1 MAIIS
6 IGYHNRLSHMEWQ
19 PWHHP
24 VAADAK
30 LQWRWWDICHTCQL
44 NLWDSPSHSRHLW
57 FRLSS
62 TCPEKKSPWKM
73 AWCNGWNCQENLTA
87 LNFSS
92 TYLPLSLSPSP
103 SRGYRPI
110 SVCFLYSSYTY
121 HIYISHYI
129 IYIYISLSLS
139 LSLSPSLSLGAKSWP
154 QQNHKTSSVKTR
166 HPKPPKPASSENSIK
181 AYQMECVYIWHW
193 SKALAEAMSQMSI
206 DGLP

>member
-62 TCPEKKSPWKM
+62 TCPEKKGPWKM

-92 TYLPLSLSPSP
+92 TYLSLSISLSPSP

-110 SVCFLYSSYTY
+110 SVCFLYLSYTY
-121 HIYISHYI
+121 HIYISHCI
-129 IYIYISLSLS
+129 LYIYLSLS
-139 LSLSPSLSLGAKSWP
+139 HSLPLSLWGLSLGP
-154 QQNHKTSSVKTR
+154 NKTT
-166 HPKPPKPASSENSIK
+166 KPR
-181 AYQMECVYIWHW
+181 
-193 SKALAEAMSQMSI
+193 L
-206 DGLP
+206 

>member
-62 TCPEKKSPWKM
+62 TCPEKKGPWKM

-92 TYLPLSLSPSP
+92 TYLSLSLHRHPEGIDLYLCALYTCHILIIYTYLIIYYIYLSLSHSLPLSLW
-103 SRGYRPI
+103 
-110 SVCFLYSSYTY
+110 
-121 HIYISHYI
+121 
-129 IYIYISLSLS
+129 
-139 LSLSPSLSLGAKSWP
+139 GAKSWP

-193 SKALAEAMSQMSI
+193 SKALAEAVSQMSI

>member
-62 TCPEKKSPWKM
+62 TCPEKKGPWKM

-92 TYLPLSLSPSP
+92 TYLSLSLSIAIPRVSTYICVLFILVIYL
-103 SRGYRPI
+103 SYIHI
-110 SVCFLYSSYTY
+110 SL
-121 HIYISHYI
+121 YI
-129 IYIYISLSLS
+129 IYIYISLSLTLS
-139 LSLSPSLSLGAKSWP
+139 LSLFG
-154 QQNHKTSSVKTR
+154 
-166 HPKPPKPASSENSIK
+166 
-181 AYQMECVYIWHW
+181 
-193 SKALAEAMSQMSI
+193 
-206 DGLP
+206 G